1 MMKQGCCDSRPR
13 RKRDLACAGKADP
26 RAVRGSL
33 PRNVNTLKGSPH
45 GVRCDARAGRGTTLI
60 LRRSSAL
67 SSLSLTRLFSSDSDS
82 GASSFLHS
90 LLWIDSPVFVSSSIM
105 MFTSLVTAAA
115 AFAAVQAAP
124 ISLAVVESSLSV
136 PNSTYTDVSV
146 INYRMTGKTGA
157 CGWSTEAA
165 DLSVGLPSELYA
177 DLGAVSSYCGL
188 YAVVTDPRTNLSATA
203 LVADGSNKN
212 ETLSVSDAT
221 WNALNGTDSELST
234 SPASPLPSQLPSF
247 LTAFFCLDQQR
258 PSPGASLTRPRP
270 PPPRPLARTRRRSPR
285 RRRRRPPRLLPRRPP
300 LRLRPRPP
308 RLRPRLRP
316 LLRPRRRPLRSSR
329 PPRPGRVST
338 CRTFR
343 SPDLLILTLF
353 FSLQLLPRRP
363 RPRPPLPR
371 STLRRL
377 PPLRSGS
384 LPPPLRLPPPRP
396 FRTLRRDPTPA
407 R

>member
-1 MMKQGCCDSRPR
+1 
-13 RKRDLACAGKADP
+13 
-26 RAVRGSL
+26 
-33 PRNVNTLKGSPH
+33 
-45 GVRCDARAGRGTTLI
+45 
-60 LRRSSAL
+60 
-67 SSLSLTRLFSSDSDS
+67 
-82 GASSFLHS
+82 
-90 LLWIDSPVFVSSSIM
+90 M

-157 CGWSTEAA
+157 CGWTTEAA

-221 WNALNGTDSELST
+221 WNALNGTDSQLS
-234 SPASPLPSQLPSF
+234 ASPLLHYLPNLHRSDR
-247 LTAFFCLDQQR
+247 FFFTSLQR

-270 PPPRPLARTRRRSPR
+270 LPPRPLARTRRRSRR
-285 RRRRRPPRLLPRRPP
+285 RRRRRPPRLLLLRRPL
-300 LRLRPRPP
+300 LRPRPRPP

-316 LLRPRRRPLRSSR
+316 LLRPRRRRPLRSSR

-338 CRTFR
+338 
-343 SPDLLILTLF
+343 
-353 FSLQLLPRRP
+353 
-363 RPRPPLPR
+363 
-371 STLRRL
+371 
-377 PPLRSGS
+377 
-384 LPPPLRLPPPRP
+384 
-396 FRTLRRDPTPA
+396 
-407 R
+407 